1 MRHLIGVAALVLA
14 GTVPANAQETR
25 HYIFFEFDRHRIE
38 EPSFLEHP
46 SIEGAQLKYSW
57 RELEPA
63 PGEYDFSDIAAD
75 LEFLESHGKKLFI
88 QLQEVSFV
96 ATIVNVP
103 EYLVQD
109 TVYGGGADRTFHTSD
124 GELVHEGWVA
134 RRWDPA
140 VRERFGLLL
149 DALSREFDGRIEGV
163 NFPESIIGFGSP
175 RMIPAGYSPEVYR
188 DAILEIMTRAGA
200 TFDESVVIE
209 YANFMPGESLPDDD
223 KGYLKSVFAHAE
235 AVGVGVGGPDLLP
248 YRWYQQ
254 QHSLP
259 LIRDRADGVVA
270 GVAVQFGNYG
280 FEHRQTG
287 HRITVPELHAYA
299 RDDLHVDYLFWS
311 TEEPFYSRDVLPYLS
326 ETVAP

>member
-1 MRHLIGVAALVLA
+1 MKQLA
-14 GTVPANAQETR
+14 GVIVLLLAFGSTAAAQATR
-25 HYIFFEFDRHRIE
+25 HYIFFEFDRHRIQ
-38 EPSFLEHP
+38 EPGFLDHP
-46 SIEGAQLKYSW
+46 AIEGAQLKYSW
-57 RELEPA
+57 RELEPDS
-63 PGEYDFSDIAAD
+63 GEYDFSSISAD
-75 LEFLESHGKKLFI
+75 LEFLESHGKRLFV

-96 ATIVNVP
+96 DTIVNVP
-103 EYLVQD
+103 DYLVQD
-109 TVYGGGADRTFHTSD
+109 PAFNGGADRTYHTED
-124 GELVHEGWVA
+124 GNLVHEGWVA

-149 DALSREFDGRIEGV
+149 DALGREFDGRIEGL
-163 NFPESIIGFGSP
+163 NFPESIIGFGRPS
-175 RMIPAGYSPEVYR
+175 MIPAGFTAEAYR
-188 DAILEIMTRAGA
+188 DAILQIMTRGA
-200 TFDESVVIE
+200 AAFSESAVIE

-235 AVGVGVGGPDLLP
+235 AIGVGVGGPDLLP

-259 LIRDRADGVVA
+259 LIRDRAAGVVA

-280 FEHRQTG
+280 FQHRRTG

-311 TEEPFYSRDVLPYLS
+311 TEEPFYSQDVLPYLRES
-326 ETVAP
+326 GTP